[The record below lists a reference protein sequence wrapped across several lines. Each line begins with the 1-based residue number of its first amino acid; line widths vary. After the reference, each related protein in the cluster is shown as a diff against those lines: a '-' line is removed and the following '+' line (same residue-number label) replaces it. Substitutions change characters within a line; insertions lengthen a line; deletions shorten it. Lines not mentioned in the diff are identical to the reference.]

1 MVPPPPPSVKYRY
14 RRFGYLTDNIKNI
27 TELFLKRECQFS
39 ESLHPSKKRY
49 DFVFRERSIDD
60 GSHFDPHL
68 DKYPEQTKN
77 HHGTL
82 TRKSQH
88 HHHDDAKKSD
98 NKFGSLKK
106 VI

>member
-1 MVPPPPPSVKYRY
+1 M
-14 RRFGYLTDNIKNI
+14 
-27 TELFLKRECQFS
+27 KRECQFS

-68 DKYPEQTKN
+68 DKYPAPPRN

-82 TRKSQH
+82 TRKSQPN
-88 HHHDDAKKSD
+88 HDEVKKSD

-106 VI
+106 VLFRLIE